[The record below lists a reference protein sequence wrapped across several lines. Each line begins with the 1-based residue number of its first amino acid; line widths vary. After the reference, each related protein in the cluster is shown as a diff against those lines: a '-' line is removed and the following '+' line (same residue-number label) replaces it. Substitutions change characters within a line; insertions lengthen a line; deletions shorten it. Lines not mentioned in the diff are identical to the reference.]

1 MSKIQQAIG
10 RIEKGRKAGADHQP
24 DSVVGE
30 VRETDL
36 ADDSK
41 LNLDPDQTWDAEILV
56 QPHRRVV
63 HIDVM
68 ALRRAGLLA
77 PQDDERLIVDEYR
90 NIKRPLV
97 AHAFGKRA
105 TKVPD
110 GHLIMVGSALPGEG
124 KTFSCINLALS
135 MTTER
140 DMSVLLVDAD
150 VAKPHITRLFGLEKE
165 PGLLDILDRDVGL
178 DVDQA
183 ILPTNLNG
191 LSILPA
197 GLPRAHATE
206 MLASERMESLIR
218 TLGDQDPNRIV
229 LFDSPPLLMT
239 SEAKV
244 LASLVGQVVIIVHA
258 GKTPQRAV
266 FDAVGQ
272 VGEDKALNLVLNQV
286 RHSRSGNYYGAYYGY
301 GAGEGHGDAK

>member
-10 RIEKGRKAGADHQP
+10 RIEKGRKAKAAQQAQP
-24 DSVVGE
+24 VVGE
-30 VRETDL
+30 LRQADL
-36 ADDSK
+36 TEESVS
-41 LNLDPDQTWDAEILV
+41 NLDPDQTWDAEIPSRSHGTVLHV
-56 QPHRRVV
+56 
-63 HIDVM
+63 DVM

-77 PQDDERLIVDEYR
+77 SQDDERLIVDEYR

-140 DMSVLLVDAD
+140 DMRVLLVDAD
-150 VAKPHITRLFGLEKE
+150 VAKPHITRLFGLEKQL
-165 PGLLDILDRDVGL
+165 GLLDVLDEDVGL
-178 DVDQA
+178 DLDKA
-183 ILPTNLNG
+183 ILPTNLDG

-197 GLPRAHATE
+197 GKPRPHATE
-206 MLASERMESLIR
+206 MLASERMERLIR
-218 TLGDQDPNRIV
+218 ALGDQDPNRIV
-229 LFDSPPLLMT
+229 LFDSPPILMT

-244 LASLVGQVVIIVHA
+244 LASLVGQVVLIVHA

-301 GAGEGHGDAK
+301 GAAEGHGDA